1 MTRENIP
8 EKMDAGSFLK
18 PLISIFSSS
27 FINLSNG
34 LLSPAL
40 RWTADQERVLPV
52 VIRAHIHCSKLS
64 FAHWLISL
72 TLLRQSFCLRTPC

>member
-52 VIRAHIHCSKLS
+52 VIRAHIHCSN
-64 FAHWLISL
+64 
-72 TLLRQSFCLRTPC
+72 RTHERGNHQDTWACNRVNGKSK